1 MVMLQYHMYQIKK
14 SKVKYRV
21 ISYMIQLISNISFYL
36 HFLLEMKFD
45 QSKLKSPKINISSSK
60 TIKTYIRMIT
70 LTVTPPKIVLLSGKF
85 LGIPKSSISTFYA
98 TC

>member
-14 SKVKYRV
+14 SKAKYRI
-21 ISYMIQLISNISFYL
+21 ISYMIQLISNITYL
-36 HFLLEMKFD
+36 HFLLEVKFD